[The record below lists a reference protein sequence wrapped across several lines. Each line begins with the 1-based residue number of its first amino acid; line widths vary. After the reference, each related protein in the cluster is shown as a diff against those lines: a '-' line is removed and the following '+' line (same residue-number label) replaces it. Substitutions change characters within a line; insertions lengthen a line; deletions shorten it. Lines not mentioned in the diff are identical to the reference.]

1 MGAQT
6 HVVSALVDPAD
17 RFDRHGFELDASAS
31 ALDHRA
37 RFGPGVELVVCVP
50 RVGTR
55 RLQESAPLSGTEFL
69 LLLDQ
74 LGFELLDQLSDQRL
88 KFRLTTAECRF
99 VPDWFVAHAQ
109 IGQHELEGIDSGVG
123 VQGVT
128 PQARRGYDIG
138 FRPDGTSP
146 RFLERFWFAHSP

>member
-17 RFDRHGFELDASAS
+17 RFDRHCFELDASPS

-74 LGFELLDQLSDQRL
+74 LGFELLSTFARCWQL
-88 KFRLTTAECRF
+88 RF
-99 VPDWFVAHAQ
+99 CVLAGDFDNGEV
-109 IGQHELEGIDSGVG
+109 IV
-123 VQGVT
+123 
-128 PQARRGYDIG
+128 
-138 FRPDGTSP
+138 
-146 RFLERFWFAHSP
+146 ERFTFRGLVGR